1 MSENSTQQPPAPI
14 LRDNG
19 VPLVRRTAPH
29 RPLAPSQALTS
40 MQEQR
45 VAKIVE
51 RAQAPLLAR
60 IARLEAMIQGEKS
73 PPTDP
78 VVKTTPPAPQEEKPK
93 AKSEQKPAAAPAA
106 AKPAAAK
113 PAAPQLPTATAEI
126 SEAAQKIIDRARNQD
141 LRRAL
146 VALAKRDVPDDV
158 KLKQMEAA
166 LKKHEPQ
173 S

>member
-14 LRDNG
+14 LRENG
-19 VPLVRRTAPH
+19 VPLVRRTTPH

-45 VAKIVE
+45 VAKIIE
-51 RAQAPLLAR
+51 KAMAPLRAR
-60 IARLEAMIQGEKS
+60 IEHLEAMIQGEKA
-73 PPTDP
+73 PPADP
-78 VVKTTPPAPQEEKPK
+78 VVNPTPPAPQEEKPK
-93 AKSEQKPAAAPAA
+93 AKAEPKPAAAP
-106 AKPAAAK
+106 PAAK
-113 PAAPQLPTATAEI
+113 PAAPKQLPTATAEI
-126 SEAAQKIIDRARNQD
+126 SEAAQRIIDRAKNSD

-146 VALAKRDVPDDV
+146 TALAKRDVPDDV

-166 LKKHEPQ
+166 LKKHEPE